1 MYHPYQSLYF
11 NILTPTFIKNN
22 VDVDY
27 TGLSGLSFLKKLA
40 ATEEVDFPIKVSVNS
55 WYPLWRMIELL
66 DEEEREKILV
76 FANDKKKEAEYLY
89 SNRIYDVDKKYH
101 KKYDI
106 PDNFK
111 KIEVFEIDNTIIYEV
126 YKKEKK

>member
-1 MYHPYQSLYF
+1 M
-11 NILTPTFIKNN
+11 
-22 VDVDY
+22 
-27 TGLSGLSFLKKLA
+27 A

-55 WYPLWRMIELL
+55 WYPLWRMVELL

-76 FANDKKKEAEYLY
+76 FVNDKKKDADYLY

-106 PDNFK
+106 PSNFK